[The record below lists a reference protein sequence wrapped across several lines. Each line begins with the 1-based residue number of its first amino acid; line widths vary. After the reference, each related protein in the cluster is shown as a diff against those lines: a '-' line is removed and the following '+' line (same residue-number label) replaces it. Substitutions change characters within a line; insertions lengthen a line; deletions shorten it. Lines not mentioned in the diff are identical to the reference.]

1 MNFTFGVP
9 IKKCNA
15 DENCA
20 NTTKTAVVPHNLVNY
35 NYCYSNIN
43 QVIGRDAIRFPLKR
57 KADDNLFTHSIN
69 KINQNRITFTHI

>member
-1 MNFTFGVP
+1 MQCQRQT
-9 IKKCNA
+9 

-20 NTTKTAVVPHNLVNY
+20 NTTKTAVVPLTTLLTIVSY
-35 NYCYSNIN
+35 IN
-43 QVIGRDAIRFPLKR
+43 QVIGRDTTRFPLKR